1 MIYRNR
7 AERGRGRDPGS
18 GLRNSG
24 TRAQKSTTDGERST
38 HGSRKVDRR
47 VDPKIAHASAT
58 DRARTNTR
66 THEYLRSSRVTC
78 VRVVARDREC
88 NEVGVRTRSAT
99 CGGLR
104 GVEVEHV
111 RRCGRARA
119 RGVFTAA
126 NTRAHSRI
134 YVWVLRGAY
143 AWMCGLGSGDA
154 SVG

>member
-7 AERGRGRDPGS
+7 AERGRGRGPGS

-24 TRAQKSTTDGERST
+24 TRAQKSTTDRERST
-38 HGSRKVDRR
+38 HGSRR
-47 VDPKIAHASAT
+47 VDPQIAHASAT

-66 THEYLRSSRVTC
+66 THEYRRSARVTC

-88 NEVGVRTRSAT
+88 NEVGDRTRSVT
-99 CGGLR
+99 CG